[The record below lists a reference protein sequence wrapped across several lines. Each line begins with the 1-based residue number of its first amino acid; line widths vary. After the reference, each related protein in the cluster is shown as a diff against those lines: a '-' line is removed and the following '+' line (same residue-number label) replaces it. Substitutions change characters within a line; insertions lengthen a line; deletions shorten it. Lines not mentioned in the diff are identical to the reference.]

1 MKYWDFTGIELGTH
15 AFTAKI
21 KRWQHFHISQQR
33 YKLFFF
39 HFYLHQS
46 IFPFSAREAKIYCL
60 IQPSTGGK
68 LWIPEL
74 FYTLTTW
81 GQFAY
86 IMIYMYVIRYLI
98 PNTYTTRSRLVIIT
112 EKYNPSDTISEIYI
126 YIYRNNLLT

>member
-1 MKYWDFTGIELGTH
+1 MKWNRIGNACFYSENKKVTTLSHQSATLQ
-15 AFTAKI
+15 T
-21 KRWQHFHISQQR
+21 
-33 YKLFFF
+33 FFF

-86 IMIYMYVIRYLI
+86 IMTYMYVIRYLI
-98 PNTYTTRSRLVIIT
+98 PNTYTTRSMLVIIT